1 MLQLLVEIS
10 HILLVKSPSF
20 AAQLVHFSPAHGTS
34 ELDSD
39 TLRVAGA
46 SAGGDSGDRA
56 VGDRAEVLRGTGAP
70 VPGRDMAACWK

>member
-1 MLQLLVEIS
+1 MFQLLVEIS

-20 AAQLVHFSPAHGTS
+20 AAQLVHFS
-34 ELDSD
+34 L
-39 TLRVAGA
+39 LRVAGA

-70 VPGRDMAACWK
+70 VPGRDMAVCWK

>member
-1 MLQLLVEIS
+1 MFQLLV
-10 HILLVKSPSF
+10 
-20 AAQLVHFSPAHGTS
+20 AQLVHFSPAQSTS

-39 TLRVAGA
+39 TLRVLRVAGA

-70 VPGRDMAACWK
+70 VPGRDMAVCWK

>member
-1 MLQLLVEIS
+1 
-10 HILLVKSPSF
+10 LLVKSPSF

-46 SAGGDSGDRA
+46 SDSGDRA

-70 VPGRDMAACWK
+70 VPGRDMAVCWK